1 MAPRPGI
8 SVLWLKRDFR
18 LRDHLPLQAA
28 INQHQ
33 PLVFLYLIEPLFDA
47 AEQYS
52 DRHWQFVNDSLNDLD
67 DQLAPFGQRVLVGRG
82 AAQSVFAALHEQHT
96 IEAVYSHEETGLKIT
111 FDRDK
116 AMKKWFL
123 EHGIAWHE
131 YRSNGVHRG
140 LSGRMGWRDDWYDV
154 MNAPQ
159 ATPDLNQMKGCNV
172 VAHPLF
178 DYGWRHPVERD
189 DAFQAGGEQ
198 RAQAVLND
206 FVGGRIR
213 AYSASISKPEASR
226 TGCSRLSAH
235 IAWGNLSI
243 RQVYQAQ
250 QLARRTMGYG
260 RQFTAFASRL
270 RWHCHFI
277 QKFESE
283 CRMEFENINKG
294 YDELD
299 RGTNETLF
307 HAWKEGRTGMP
318 LVDACMRCLKAT
330 GYINFRMR
338 AMLVSYLTH
347 HLWQHWKPG
356 ADYLAG
362 LFLDFEPGI
371 HYPQFQMQA
380 GVTGINTVRI
390 YNPVKQSQDHDPEGD
405 FIRKWVP
412 ELAGLSAPDIHEP
425 WKTPPLLAQL
435 SGVTLGVDYPYP
447 VVDLEAA
454 GRAARD
460 KIWKHRNH
468 PIVQREAKRI
478 LLKHTLPG
486 PREA

>member
-1 MAPRPGI
+1 MKPGEGI
-8 SVLWLKRDFR
+8 SVVWLKRDFR
-18 LRDHLPLQAA
+18 LRDHLPLQEA
-28 INQHQ
+28 IARNQ
-33 PLVFLYLIEPLFDA
+33 PLVFLYLIEPIFDLA
-47 AEQYS
+47 VQYS
-52 DRHWQFVNDSLNDLD
+52 DRHWQFVNDSLDDLD
-67 DQLAPFGQRVLVGRG
+67 RQLRPFGQRVLVGRG
-82 AAQSVFAALHEQHT
+82 VAQEVFEALHEQRG
-96 IEAVYSHEETGLKIT
+96 IGAVFSYEETGLKIT

-116 AMKKWFL
+116 AMKSWFL
-123 EHGIAWHE
+123 KREIPWLE
-131 YRSNGVHRG
+131 YPSNGVHRG
-140 LSGRMGWRDDWYDV
+140 LSGRMGWRDDWYDI

-159 ATPDLNQMKGCNV
+159 TILDFSAMIPCAVQTN
-172 VAHPLF
+172 ARF
-178 DYGWRHPVERD
+178 AYGWRHEVHRSD
-189 DAFQAGGEQ
+189 NFQAGGEQ
-198 RAQAVLND
+198 RALAVLD
-206 FVGGRIR
+206 SFVGGRIR

-226 TGCSRLSAH
+226 DGCSRLSAH

-250 QLARRTMGYG
+250 QSARETMGYA

-283 CRMEFENINKG
+283 CRMEFENINRG

-299 RGTNETLF
+299 RGRDEALL

-318 LVDACMRCLKAT
+318 LVDACMRCLKVT

-338 AMLVSYLTH
+338 AMLVSFLTH

-390 YNPVKQSQDHDPEGD
+390 YNPVKQSQDHDPDGA
-405 FIRKWVP
+405 FIKKWVP

-435 SGVTLGVDYPYP
+435 SGLILGVDYPTP

-454 GRAARD
+454 GRAARE

-468 PIVQREAKRI
+468 PIVLREAKRI

-486 PREA
+486 RRQA

>member
-1 MAPRPGI
+1 M
-8 SVLWLKRDFR
+8 VWLKRDFR
-18 LRDHLPLQAA
+18 LRDHRPLTLA
-28 INQHQ
+28 IERGA
-33 PLVFLYLIEPLFDA
+33 PLIFLYLIEPLFDRL
-47 AEQYS
+47 EQYTA
-52 DRHWQFVNDSLNDLD
+52 RHWQFVNDSLDALD
-67 DQLAPFGQRVLVGRG
+67 QQLAPFGMQVLVGRG
-82 AAQSVFAALHEQHT
+82 DAEAVFAALHEQHGLGV
-96 IEAVYSHEETGLKIT
+96 IFSHEETGLRAT

-116 AMKKWFL
+116 AMKRWFVQQNIQWN
-123 EHGIAWHE
+123 ES
-131 YRSNGVHRG
+131 RSNGVHRG
-140 LSGRMGWRDDWYDV
+140 LSGRMDWRDDWYAL

-159 ATPDLNQMKGCNV
+159 EHPRLSAMKTCA
-172 VAHPLF
+172 VAPTALF
-178 DYGWRHPVERD
+178 GYGYRHLVERNE
-189 DAFQAGGEQ
+189 ALQRGGELNA
-198 RAQAVLND
+198 RAVLDD

-226 TGCSRLSAH
+226 TGCSRLSAY

-250 QLARRTMGYG
+250 QEARQQGGYA

-283 CRMEFENINKG
+283 CRMEFENINQG
-294 YDELD
+294 YDLLD
-299 RGTNETLF
+299 RGDDDRLLT
-307 HAWKEGRTGMP
+307 AWKDGQTGMP

-347 HLWQHWKPG
+347 HLWQHWKRG

-390 YNPVKQSQDHDPEGD
+390 YNPVKQSQDHDPDGA

-412 ELAGLSAPDIHEP
+412 ELVGLTAPDIHEP
-425 WKTPPLLAQL
+425 WKMPPMLAQL
-435 SGVTLGVDYPYP
+435 SGVTIGEDYPFP
-447 VVDLEAA
+447 IVDVERA
-454 GRAARD
+454 GRAARE
-460 KIWKHRNH
+460 KIWKHRTH
-468 PIVQREAKRI
+468 PVVQREAKRI

-486 PREA
+486 PRQA